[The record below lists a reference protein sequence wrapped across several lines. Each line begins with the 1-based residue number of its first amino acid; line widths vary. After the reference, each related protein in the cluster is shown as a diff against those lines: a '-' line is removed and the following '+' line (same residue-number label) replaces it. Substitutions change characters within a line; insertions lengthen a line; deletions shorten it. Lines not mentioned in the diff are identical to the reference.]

1 MASRCGGYRTERLN
15 RGTDKKGRPILRAI
29 WAIDDKVV
37 NDRPVH
43 EWARH
48 CLVELAAQGASLDEI
63 RDYCN
68 NGGPP
73 ASRKTHWSSS
83 TWHALLQPNALLQY
97 CGYAVWNVHRKNGT
111 KRPAAE
117 WEIVPDAHGPLI
129 SEDVALRIAEVRESR
144 RAPQHSD
151 RGRRG
156 GVNRSD
162 YLLSGGLFTCA
173 RCGANLVGH
182 VSTNGRGRSGRY
194 YICGSAKY
202 RKGLGCGDALYVDK
216 RVIEEAVLHEV
227 SQRADA
233 CLDWDRVTALANSA
247 IGEESRRQ
255 GTSAG
260 DVQRQMADIDREVEN
275 VRAAIE
281 AGVDDVA
288 WASARLSEL
297 KAQRARLQDDIGTP
311 PVATLRQLTRKEA
324 ELYGRAALRS
334 LNGDGV
340 AEQRAVIRRFV
351 DQTRIEPTTGEITIS
366 VRRLPAQMFQA
377 VVAGAGFEPA
387 TYGL

>member
-1 MASRCGGYRTERLN
+1 
-15 RGTDKKGRPILRAI
+15 
-29 WAIDDKVV
+29 
-37 NDRPVH
+37 
-43 EWARH
+43 
-48 CLVELAAQGASLDEI
+48 
-63 RDYCN
+63 
-68 NGGPP
+68 
-73 ASRKTHWSSS
+73 
-83 TWHALLQPNALLQY
+83 
-97 CGYAVWNVHRKNGT
+97 
-111 KRPAAE
+111 
-117 WEIVPDAHGPLI
+117 
-129 SEDVALRIAEVRESR
+129 
-144 RAPQHSD
+144 
-151 RGRRG
+151 
-156 GVNRSD
+156 
-162 YLLSGGLFTCA
+162 
-173 RCGANLVGH
+173 
-182 VSTNGRGRSGRY
+182 
-194 YICGSAKY
+194 
-202 RKGLGCGDALYVDK
+202 
-216 RVIEEAVLHEV
+216 V

-260 DVQRQMADIDREVEN
+260 DVQRQMADIDRKVEN

-340 AEQRAVIRRFV
+340 AEQRAVIRQFV
-351 DQTRIEPTTGEITIS
+351 DQIRIEPTTGEITVS

-377 VVAGAGFEPA
+377 VVAGACYSSLERFCEPDSLHWRYSPGQRHSVPCVV
-387 TYGL
+387 T